1 MEAFRGKGSYAE
13 DPKDLP
19 GALDEALNYR
29 GPALVNVS
37 LARRSALL
45 HPAPEGSRARQLRDS
60 RRVRLFND
68 RGSGHRDPRFLRDE
82 PARGSRPPEKLLC
95 VCWRRRYGR

>member
-1 MEAFRGKGSYAE
+1 MMEAFGGKGSYAE

-19 GALDEALNYR
+19 GALAEALNYR
-29 GPALVNVS
+29 GTALVNVS
-37 LARRSALL
+37 PGAKECLATSHTRRKPARANSAT
-45 HPAPEGSRARQLRDS
+45 S

-82 PARGSRPPEKLLC
+82 PARGSRPPENSPC
-95 VCWRRRYGR
+95 VY